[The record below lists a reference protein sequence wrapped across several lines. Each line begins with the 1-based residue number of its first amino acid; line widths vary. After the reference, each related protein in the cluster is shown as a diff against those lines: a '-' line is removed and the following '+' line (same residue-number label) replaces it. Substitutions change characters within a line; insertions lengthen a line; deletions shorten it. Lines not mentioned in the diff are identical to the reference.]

1 MNSTYICIF
10 VYFLVKVNNVIP
22 RGYCTCLSVAPRI
35 ITLGISKKK
44 KKKKKRERAQ
54 FTQAQ
59 VRKMEFIIKVITN
72 SMCVS

>member
-44 KKKKKRERAQ
+44 ERYQ
-54 FTQAQ
+54 LTQAQ
-59 VRKMEFIIKVITN
+59 DRKMEFIIKVFAN